1 MLHTV
6 RRSLYLMLP
15 TAVVAAVAATSASA
29 ASPPPSWT
37 NLRVLD
43 CGGETVE
50 ASFTPGGVFTS
61 FHVVDSS
68 DVIVPK
74 HVEVVFPGETEPVTT
89 LDVPGFRANSR
100 ETVTCTYVDPEGLM
114 ITLTG
119 VR

>member
-15 TAVVAAVAATSASA
+15 TAVVAAVAATSACA

-50 ASFTPGGVFTS
+50 ASFTPAASSPRSTS
-61 FHVVDSS
+61 STAATSS
-68 DVIVPK
+68 SPSTSRW
-74 HVEVVFPGETEPVTT
+74 FPGETEPVTT
-89 LDVPGFRANSR
+89 LDVPGFRANIR